1 MLIKVNRICILDG
14 FYSKFDKKHDISCKN
29 CTYGLVKPFKCVSC
43 DKTFGKKR
51 WFGQT
56 YRNIARKKLK
66 VTNVSL
72 VKKASA
78 RRDIYR
84 DIWKP
89 FHESIKSLQCES
101 CNKSFGDHGYLTK
114 HVMTIHEKIK
124 ACECDS
130 CSKRFGQKSH
140 LERHLKNVHEY
151 IQRKPSNGFKTG
163 QNWDFSKSN
172 SCIFDFL
179 GTKIVKNCRIHASEV
194 GQSLK

>member
-1 MLIKVNRICILDG
+1 M
-14 FYSKFDKKHDISCKN
+14 
-29 CTYGLVKPFKCVSC
+29 
-43 DKTFGKKR
+43 
-51 WFGQT
+51 
-56 YRNIARKKLK
+56 
-66 VTNVSL
+66 
-72 VKKASA
+72 KKASA

-172 SCIFDFL
+172 SFALYSL
-179 GTKIVKNCRIHASEV
+179 GPKTVFTCRKHASEV
-194 GQSLK
+194 GKSFGFGFGWYLGEIIWKWLVKSTQIQA